1 MNYAVEA
8 EHPVEKKVNFP
19 VKLEVFEGPL
29 DLLLFLIRKNE
40 IDIYAIP
47 IALITRQYL
56 EYIELMQE
64 LDLDLASEFILMA
77 SILIRIKM
85 KMLLPR
91 DETEDEVEDPRDE
104 LVNALLEYKK
114 FKEAAQTLQR
124 KEEEEKVYFPRADS
138 SSALDDN
145 GSEPSQEADLFD
157 LLMAFKKVLDNQPK
171 ESFHS
176 IEFQKVD
183 LEQRIQFILDYLS
196 NKDKVNFEELFQDN
210 PVRLVLV
217 VTFMAILE
225 LIRLQEIRV
234 IQRKHFSKI
243 LIYRNKKG

>member
-1 MNYAVEA
+1 MNFKVEA
-8 EHPVEKKVNFP
+8 EQQAEKKVVFP

-40 IDIYAIP
+40 IDIYDIP

-56 EYIELMQE
+56 EYIELMKE

-77 SILIRIKM
+77 AILIRIKV

-91 DETEDEVEDPRDE
+91 DEIEEEEDPREE
-104 LVNALLEYKK
+104 LVSALLEYKK
-114 FKEAAQTLQR
+114 YKEAALNLR
-124 KEEEEKVYFPRADS
+124 GKEEQEQVFFPRSDFS
-138 SSALDDN
+138 FVDKDESV
-145 GSEPSQEADLFD
+145 EPLKDADLFD
-157 LLMAFKKVLDNQPK
+157 LLMAFKKVLDNQPR

-183 LEQRIQFILDYLS
+183 LEQRIQYILDYLA
-196 NKDKVNFEELFQDN
+196 DKEKVSFEELFEDN

-225 LIRLQEIRV
+225 LIRLHEIRV
-234 IQRKHFSKI
+234 MQRKHFSRIFI
-243 LIYRNKKG
+243 LKNKNR

>member
-1 MNYAVEA
+1 MNFAADA
-8 EHPVEKKVNFP
+8 EQQVEKRVTFP

-29 DLLLFLIRKNE
+29 DLLLFLLRKNE
-40 IDIYAIP
+40 IDIYDIP

-56 EYIELMQE
+56 EYIELMKE

-77 SILIRIKM
+77 ATLIRIKV

-91 DETEDEVEDPRDE
+91 DEIEEEEDPREE
-104 LVNALLEYKK
+104 LVSALLEYKK
-114 FKEAAQTLQR
+114 YKEAALSLRR
-124 KEEEEKVYFPRADS
+124 KEEEEQVFFPRSDFS
-138 SSALDDN
+138 FVDKDENL
-145 GSEPSQEADLFD
+145 EPLKEADLFD
-157 LLMAFKKVLDNQPK
+157 LLVAFKKVLDNQPR

-183 LEQRIQFILDYLS
+183 LEQRIQYILDYLT
-196 NKDKVNFEELFQDN
+196 DKEKVSFEELFQDN

-225 LIRLQEIRV
+225 LIRLHEIRV
-234 IQRKHFSKI
+234 MQRKHFSRIFI
-243 LIYRNKKG
+243 LREKNR

>member
-1 MNYAVEA
+1 MSYTLET
-8 EHPVEKKVNFP
+8 EQQFEKKLHFP

-40 IDIYAIP
+40 IDIYDIP

-56 EYIELMQE
+56 EYIELMRK
-64 LDLDLASEFILMA
+64 LDLDLAGEFILMA
-77 SILIRIKM
+77 STLIRIKV

-91 DETEDEVEDPRDE
+91 DEIEDEEEDPREE
-104 LVNALLEYKK
+104 LVSALLEYKK
-114 FKEAAQTLQR
+114 YKEAAQTLQR
-124 KEEEEKVYFPRADS
+124 KEEEEKVFYPRSDFS
-138 SSALDDN
+138 SVDQEESTEFL
-145 GSEPSQEADLFD
+145 QEADLFD

-183 LEQRIQFILDYLS
+183 LEQRIQYILDYLA
-196 NKDKVNFEELFQDN
+196 NREKVRFEELFQDN
-210 PVRLVLV
+210 PIRLVLV

-225 LIRLQEIRV
+225 LIRLQEIR
-234 IQRKHFSKI
+234 IMQRRHFSQI
-243 LIYRNKKG
+243 LIYRNKKR

>member
-1 MNYAVEA
+1 VNFAADA
-8 EHPVEKKVNFP
+8 EQQVEKRVTFP

-29 DLLLFLIRKNE
+29 DLLLFLLRKNE
-40 IDIYAIP
+40 IDIYDIP

-56 EYIELMQE
+56 EYIELMKE

-77 SILIRIKM
+77 ATLIRIKV

-91 DETEDEVEDPRDE
+91 DEIEEEEDPREE
-104 LVNALLEYKK
+104 LVSALLEYKK
-114 FKEAAQTLQR
+114 YKEAALSLRR
-124 KEEEEKVYFPRADS
+124 KEEEEQVFFPRSDFS
-138 SSALDDN
+138 FVDKDENL
-145 GSEPSQEADLFD
+145 EPLKEADLFD
-157 LLMAFKKVLDNQPK
+157 LLVAFKKVLDNQPR

-183 LEQRIQFILDYLS
+183 LEQRIQYILDYLT
-196 NKDKVNFEELFQDN
+196 DKEKVSFEELFQDN

-225 LIRLQEIRV
+225 LIRLHEIRV
-234 IQRKHFSKI
+234 MQRKHFSRIFI
-243 LIYRNKKG
+243 LREKNR